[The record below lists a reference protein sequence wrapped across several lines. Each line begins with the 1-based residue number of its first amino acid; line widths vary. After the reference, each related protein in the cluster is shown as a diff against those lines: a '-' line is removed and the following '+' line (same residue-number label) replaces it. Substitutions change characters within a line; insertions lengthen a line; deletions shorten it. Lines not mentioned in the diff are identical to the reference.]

1 MGYSLTM
8 FNLQSKEQKMQL
20 VELLLLVGT
29 LSATFNLM
37 KEWIWFYMLFA
48 LTSIVY
54 FIVIQKLN
62 RGNKEK
68 TITSWLSFFIAVLFS
83 GLISGNFFISL
94 PKPVLSTSLLL
105 SYSIVLYIMF
115 ALYYIVFM
123 LLIWAAL
130 KEN

>member
-8 FNLQSKEQKMQL
+8 FNLQSKEQKIQL

-83 GLISGNFFISL
+83 GLISGNLFISL